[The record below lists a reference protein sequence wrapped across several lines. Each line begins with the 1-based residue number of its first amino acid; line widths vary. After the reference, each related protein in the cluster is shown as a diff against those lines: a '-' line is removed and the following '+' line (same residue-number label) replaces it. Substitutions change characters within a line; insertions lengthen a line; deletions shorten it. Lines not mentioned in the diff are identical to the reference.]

1 MSDPDTHGQNMQT
14 GYGRSEDGYHA
25 PVGVDDEARRR
36 GQRLTSGR
44 SEATP
49 FIALGSVTVVI
60 ATLVAVAVALA
71 ALAYF
76 LA

>member
-1 MSDPDTHGQNMQT
+1 MGVEHDARNIEQELASGQ
-14 GYGRSEDGYHA
+14 
-25 PVGVDDEARRR
+25 
-36 GQRLTSGR
+36 

-49 FIALGSVTVVI
+49 LIALSSVIVVI
-60 ATLVAVAVALA
+60 AALVAVAVALA

>member
-1 MSDPDTHGQNMQT
+1 MADESRDAEQELASGQ
-14 GYGRSEDGYHA
+14 
-25 PVGVDDEARRR
+25 
-36 GQRLTSGR
+36 

-49 FIALGSVTVVI
+49 FLALSSVTVVI
-60 ATLVAVAVALA
+60 ACLVAAAVALA

>member
-1 MSDPDTHGQNMQT
+1 M
-14 GYGRSEDGYHA
+14 
-25 PVGVDDEARRR
+25 GVEEEGVEENSRTVEQELA
-36 GQRLTSGR
+36 SGE

-49 FIALGSVTVVI
+49 FIALSSVVVVI
-60 ATLVAVAVALA
+60 AALVAVAVALA

>member
-1 MSDPDTHGQNMQT
+1 MADESRDVGQ
-14 GYGRSEDGYHA
+14 ELA
-25 PVGVDDEARRR
+25 A
-36 GQRLTSGR
+36 GQ

-49 FIALGSVTVVI
+49 FLALSSVIVVI
-60 ATLVAVAVALA
+60 ACLVAIAVGLA

>member
-1 MSDPDTHGQNMQT
+1 M
-14 GYGRSEDGYHA
+14 
-25 PVGVDDEARRR
+25 GVDHDSRNLEQELAS
-36 GQRLTSGR
+36 GQ

-49 FIALGSVTVVI
+49 FIALSSVVLVI
-60 ATLVAVAVALA
+60 AALVAVAVALA

>member
-1 MSDPDTHGQNMQT
+1 MGAEDRTRNVGQKL
-14 GYGRSEDGYHA
+14 A
-25 PVGVDDEARRR
+25 
-36 GQRLTSGR
+36 SGR

-49 FIALGSVTVVI
+49 FIALGSVIVVI
-60 ATLVAVAVALA
+60 AALVAVAVALA

>member
-1 MSDPDTHGQNMQT
+1 MADESRDVEQELASGQ
-14 GYGRSEDGYHA
+14 
-25 PVGVDDEARRR
+25 
-36 GQRLTSGR
+36 

-49 FIALGSVTVVI
+49 FLALSSVIVVI
-60 ATLVAVAVALA
+60 ACLVAAAVALA